1 MNSGKPDPISVI
13 IITNNEEKNIGPCL
27 ESVRWADERIVV
39 DSFSQDRTV
48 EKAKSMGATVFQRD
62 WSGFA
67 DQKRFALEQA
77 SHPWILSIDADE
89 RVSDELGKGI
99 LKILSEG
106 TSHDGFYMPRRSYFL
121 GKWMKHG
128 GWYPGYVLRLFRKEK
143 ASLPDV
149 KVHEGFL
156 VDGSTAYLK
165 EALLHN
171 THPTIDQSLEKM
183 VSRNHWMAL
192 ERIKQGYKKVRWYD
206 LVLHPAAAF
215 SKKYFSRKGFLD
227 GIRGFILA
235 LIDSIG
241 KLALYMAIWD
251 LQHKE
256 EKEKNLK
263 IFYQ

>member
-13 IITNNEEKNIGPCL
+13 IITYNEEKNIGPCL

-39 DSFSQDRTV
+39 DSFSRDRTV
-48 EKAKSMGATVFQRD
+48 EIAKSMGAKVFQRL

-77 SHPWILSIDADE
+77 NHSWILNVDADE
-89 RVSDELGKGI
+89 RVSEELKKGI

-106 TSHDGFYMPRRSYFL
+106 TFRDGFYMPRRSYFL
-121 GKWMKHG
+121 GKWIKHG

-143 ASLPDV
+143 AVLPDV

-165 EALLHN
+165 GDLLHN
-171 THPTIDQSLEKM
+171 THPTIGQSLEKM
-183 VSRNHWMAL
+183 VSRNQWIAQ
-192 ERIKQGYKKVRWYD
+192 ERIKQGQKKVRWYD
-206 LVLHPAAAF
+206 LIFHPAAAF
-215 SKKYFSRKGFLD
+215 SKKYISRKGFLD
-227 GIRGFILA
+227 GIQGFILA
-235 LIDSIG
+235 LVDVIV